1 MIPII
6 IINLSLK
13 EANSK
18 LQKASIKKSQTQF
31 ITIEILTKLTY
42 ECPYCDLFLKKKQIK
57 NIWWKYTSRVI
68 VQATVVLNVINGIN
82 V

>member
-1 MIPII
+1 MRERKQFGVKSQTKTMIPII

-42 ECPYCDLFLKKKQIK
+42 ECP
-57 NIWWKYTSRVI
+57 
-68 VQATVVLNVINGIN
+68 
-82 V
+82 